1 MGRVSHHLVVGLPGY
16 PPPKTA
22 APLWGSPTRNSFRE
36 GAHQPL
42 VLGAFVKMIPIFFR
56 FMCTI
61 CINRII
67 YTDNIYKS
75 LLHTYIYIYIH
86 ISIIFNWVYYTIR
99 NRMYIIY
106 QDLYVDM
113 PEQNA
118 SFLLAP
124 LRNQLSAEGLRKVRS
139 PKVEGSQVVHG
150 SFSVAKLEWYTLI
163 WPLDSLLLLLLL
175 LGCFGTWKGGKFLP
189 YLISWKKMIVRG
201 SILRGKWNN
210 LALFFR

>member
-1 MGRVSHHLVVGLPGY
+1 MSHAIDSAFLHYTHSYMYISFVYIYINIPAKSKHNSSMLIHEPAYFMGRVSHHLVVGLPGY

-75 LLHTYIYIYIH
+75 LLHTYIYIYTFQLF
-86 ISIIFNWVYYTIR
+86 SIEYTI
-99 NRMYIIY
+99 
-106 QDLYVDM
+106 
-113 PEQNA
+113 
-118 SFLLAP
+118 
-124 LRNQLSAEGLRKVRS
+124 
-139 PKVEGSQVVHG
+139 
-150 SFSVAKLEWYTLI
+150 
-163 WPLDSLLLLLLL
+163 L
-175 LGCFGTWKGGKFLP
+175 LGIGC
-189 YLISWKKMIVRG
+189 
-201 SILRGKWNN
+201 ILYIRTYT
-210 LALFFR
+210 